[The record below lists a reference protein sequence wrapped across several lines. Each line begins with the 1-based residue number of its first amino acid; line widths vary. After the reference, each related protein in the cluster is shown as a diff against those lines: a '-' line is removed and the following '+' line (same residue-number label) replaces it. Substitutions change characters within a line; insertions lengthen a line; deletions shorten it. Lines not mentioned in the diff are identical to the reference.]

1 MVEQEKRKEISLK
14 LATFKPELEFT
25 VSNAEASG
33 KPLIYISQK
42 STINKLNFS
51 ITNKTKKE
59 IILKN
64 QKSKF
69 KITFGRLLKSSEVRN
84 IQVTTVGESWD
95 TLFLEENNITSLSLT
110 PKQDIDFNPST
121 TFTFFLNNL
130 LASNQPT
137 SDNFT
142 VCYENIGVLDDD
154 CYVIKL
160 FLQNPPTEE
169 LKDLTQSLICDWLDR
184 NDKIVYTTEEEE
196 DPISNKITFY
206 ITNKGFSA
214 LVDKPFGVE
223 KPSFKISFLT
233 IARPD
238 KSEANPNVG
247 YNALTYHDLA
257 KDIYIKPISNA
268 KENWEVI
275 PGYGIE
281 NQNLI
286 WELKPLSPEVLGAG
300 SSIEVSLEN
309 IKTYLMPYIT
319 TMYIQYTN
327 IPGYNDGY
335 IALSVE
341 KKAPTPGIL
350 SFYANAVNIKP
361 EQEISLSW
369 NTFAVDRL
377 VLSYFEDGKV
387 NSFDSKKNEIELV
400 EDSYKLKPETAT
412 SYTLTA
418 YKLDKMIDQ
427 KQLYIAV
434 HEDFSFT
441 MEVTP
446 SESAVGGKI
455 NMIWSIKGSSKDYC
469 ILNPDEHMLPLK
481 GQKEVIA
488 KETTIFSMTAFN
500 NKKEV
505 TQEKIVKVYPPT
517 ITEFSYFCLLPGR
530 GAIIESYISWIT
542 HYADTCF
549 IKISSQD
556 GEIINQ
562 SVAPNGDR
570 YKISIDNKE
579 RKRVLL
585 TCQLIC
591 ISPDGTKQI
600 MQKKDIDINPAIIFH
615 DQ

>member
-488 KETTIFSMTAFN
+488 KETTLFSMTAFN

-505 TQEKIVKVYPPT
+505 TQEKIVKVYLPT

>member
-1 MVEQEKRKEISLK
+1 MNKKEKKKEISLK
-14 LATFKPELEFT
+14 LAAFKPELGFT
-25 VSNAEASG
+25 VSNAESGG
-33 KPLIYISQK
+33 KPLIYITK
-42 STINKLNFS
+42 NPTLNKLKFS
-51 ITNKTKKE
+51 IANQTNKK
-59 IILKN
+59 IILKS
-64 QKSKF
+64 QESKF
-69 KITFGRLLKSSEVRN
+69 KITFGRLLTSNEIRN
-84 IQVTTVGESWD
+84 IQISIEGENWD
-95 TLFLEENNITSLSLT
+95 TLFLEENNIISLALT
-110 PKQDIDFNPST
+110 PKQDINFDPSCI
-121 TFTFFLNNL
+121 FTFFLNNL

-142 VCYENIGVLDDD
+142 VCYENIGILDDD

-160 FLQNPPTEE
+160 FLQNPPAEE

-184 NDKIVYTTEEEE
+184 NYKIVYTTEEEE
-196 DPISNKITFY
+196 EPISNKITFH

-214 LVDKPFGVE
+214 LVDKPFGAE

-233 IARPD
+233 IARPA
-238 KSEANPNVG
+238 KSEANPNAG

-257 KDIYIKPISNA
+257 KDVYIKPISNA
-268 KENWEVI
+268 KENWEAI
-275 PGYGIE
+275 PGDGIE

-286 WELKPLSPEVLGAG
+286 WELKPLSPEILEAG

-309 IKTYLMPYIT
+309 IKTYLPPYIT

-335 IALSVE
+335 IALSIE
-341 KKAPTPGIL
+341 KRRPIPGIL
-350 SFYANAVNIKP
+350 SFYADAVNIKP

-387 NSFDSKKNEIELV
+387 NSFDSKKNEIKIV

-412 SYTLTA
+412 IYTLTA

-434 HEDFSFT
+434 HEDFSFA

-469 ILNPDEHMLPLK
+469 ILNPGEQMLPLK
-481 GQKEVIA
+481 GKKEVIV
-488 KETTIFSMTAFN
+488 KETTLFSMTAFN

-505 TQEKIVKVYPPT
+505 TQEKTVKVYPPT

-530 GAIIESYISWIT
+530 GAVIESYISWVT
-542 HYADTCF
+542 HYADACF

-556 GEIINQ
+556 GEMINQ
-562 SVAPNGDR
+562 SVAQNGDR
-570 YKISIDNKE
+570 YKISIDNKD

-600 MQKKDIDINPAIIFH
+600 TQKKDIDINPAVIFH